1 MWEYLSEKQLKSW
14 IKRTLSAIVTL
25 KGRKMVQDAL
35 KVVDRQE
42 RVDQEAKGLED
53 TLLNLLPD
61 TPKSWKQNIVF
72 EGLEERVGERVEGCQ
87 ITTRDENKMWLVQYL
102 ENIRS
107 DHLANFYPCLNS
119 QLTMSLEK
127 GAVKY

>member
-72 EGLEERVGERVEGCQ
+72 EGLEERVGERIEGCQ

>member
-72 EGLEERVGERVEGCQ
+72 EGLEERVGERIEGCQ

-107 DHLANFYPCLNS
+107 DHLANFFPCLNS

>member
-1 MWEYLSEKQLKSW
+1 
-14 IKRTLSAIVTL
+14 
-25 KGRKMVQDAL
+25 MVQDAL
-35 KVVDRQE
+35 KVVERQE

-72 EGLEERVGERVEGCQ
+72 EGLEERVGERIEGCQ

-107 DHLANFYPCLNS
+107 CHIAHFLFPVYNLHP
-119 QLTMSLEK
+119 QLTISSEK
-127 GAVKY
+127 GCAGS

>member
-72 EGLEERVGERVEGCQ
+72 EGLEERVGERIEGCQ

-119 QLTMSLEK
+119 QLTMSLEN

>member
-1 MWEYLSEKQLKSW
+1 
-14 IKRTLSAIVTL
+14 
-25 KGRKMVQDAL
+25 MVQDAL

-72 EGLEERVGERVEGCQ
+72 EGLEERVGERIEGCQ